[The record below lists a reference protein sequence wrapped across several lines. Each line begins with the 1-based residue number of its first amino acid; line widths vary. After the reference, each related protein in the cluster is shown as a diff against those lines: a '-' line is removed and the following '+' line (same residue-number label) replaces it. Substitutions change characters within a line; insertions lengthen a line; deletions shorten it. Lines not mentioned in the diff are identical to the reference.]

1 MVQRLT
7 YRRRHSYATKSNQHR
22 VVKTPGNLSS
32 LHFVRVS
39 VYNNGE
45 CNFCFCLIGVVK
57 FMQVVSLFIRQ
68 LRRELVDQNAL
79 LLEREF
85 KEYVFCFWFF
95 FLIWKSW
102 LIKLFILI
110 IVIASNFIRCWL
122 LSVKFAVWHC
132 LVLICVD
139 KKYFLF

>member
-1 MVQRLT
+1 MIPIQPLDLGHAETLFLYFNKLTYHLLCLVAKFSLREKMVQRLT

-85 KEYVFCFWFF
+85 KGYEFF
-95 FLIWKSW
+95 FLCFSDLEK
-102 LIKLFILI
+102 LI
-110 IVIASNFIRCWL
+110 N
-122 LSVKFAVWHC
+122 
-132 LVLICVD
+132 
-139 KKYFLF
+139 